1 MAENIESKRLN
12 QMVEVLND
20 LSDNELMQLFRD
32 VNSCDGSY
40 EFTDGWDMDEFLHVM
55 IEGKKGSGLVG
66 FIQDVAEAV
75 NNYDGSDG
83 IEDAMWGY
91 FDGYT
96 LEIKDERDIIE
107 EAREDYL
114 EDLANDVIE
123 DGRTSKFS
131 DLPGEVEDLLDQW
144 DSEDY
149 LDWHGAGDYVAWDGD
164 TEVARKHFDDFDS
177 YCEWTENDELSD
189 CEFECVETD
198 A

>member
-1 MAENIESKRLN
+1 MAENIKSKRLN

-32 VNSCDGSY
+32 VNSWDGSY
-40 EFTDGWDMDEFLHVM
+40 EFVDGWDMDEFLHVM
-55 IEGKKGSGLVG
+55 IEGKKGSGLVE

-123 DGRTSKFS
+123 DGRTNKFN
-131 DLPGEVEDLLDQW
+131 DLLGEVEDLLDQW
-144 DSEDY
+144 DSEDECGW
-149 LDWHGAGDYVAWDGD
+149 LGSGTYVAYDQND
-164 TEVARKHFDDFDS
+164 NEVETKHFNDFND
-177 YCEWTENDELSD
+177 YYEWTEDNELWSFD
-189 CEFECVETD
+189 CVETD

>member
-1 MAENIESKRLN
+1 MAENMESKRLN
-12 QMVEVLND
+12 QMVECLENLD
-20 LSDNELMQLFRD
+20 DNELIDLFRSA
-32 VNSCDGSY
+32 NSWDGSY
-40 EFTDGWDMDEFLHVM
+40 EFSDSWDMDEFLTIM
-55 IEGKKGSGLVG
+55 IDGKKGSELRD
-66 FIQDVAEAV
+66 FILDVVQAV
-75 NNYDGSDG
+75 NNYNGSDG

-91 FDGYT
+91 PNGYD
-96 LEIKDERDIIE
+96 LEIRDESDIIE

-123 DGRTSKFS
+123 DGRTNKFN

>member
-1 MAENIESKRLN
+1 MAENMEGKRLN
-12 QMVEVLND
+12 QMVECLENLD
-20 LSDNELMQLFRD
+20 DNELIDLFRSA
-32 VNSCDGSY
+32 NSWDGSY
-40 EFTDGWDMDEFLHVM
+40 EFVDGWDMDEFLYVM
-55 IEGKKGSGLVG
+55 IEGKKGSGLVRL
-66 FIQDVAEAV
+66 IQDVAEAV

-123 DGRTSKFS
+123 DGRTNKFN

-144 DSEDY
+144 DSEDERGW
-149 LDWHGAGDYVAWDGD
+149 LGSGDYVAYDQNGD
-164 TEVARKHFDDFDS
+164 EVGKKHFDNFDS
-177 YCEWTENDELSD
+177 YFEWTENNELWSFD
-189 CEFECVETD
+189 CVETG

>member
-1 MAENIESKRLN
+1 MVENMESKRLN
-12 QMVEVLND
+12 QMVECLENLD
-20 LSDNELMQLFRD
+20 DNELIDLFHSA
-32 VNSCDGSY
+32 NSWDGSY
-40 EFTDGWDMDEFLHVM
+40 EFVDGWDMDEFLHIM
-55 IEGKKGSGLVG
+55 IEGKKGSGLVR

-96 LEIKDERDIIE
+96 LEIKDERDIIK

-123 DGRTSKFS
+123 DGRTNKFN

-144 DSEDY
+144 DSEDERGW
-149 LDWHGAGDYVAWDGD
+149 LGSGDYVAYDQNGD
-164 TEVARKHFDDFDS
+164 EVEKKHFDNFDS
-177 YCEWTENDELSD
+177 YFEWTENNELWSFD
-189 CEFECVETD
+189 CVETD

>member
-1 MAENIESKRLN
+1 MTENMESKRLN
-12 QMVEVLND
+12 QMVECLENLDDND
-20 LSDNELMQLFRD
+20 LIDLFHSA
-32 VNSCDGSY
+32 NSWDGSY
-40 EFTDGWDMDEFLHVM
+40 EFVDAWNMEDFLSMM
-55 IEGKKGSGLVG
+55 IEGKKGNELVN
-66 FIQDVAEAV
+66 FIMEVANAIDD
-75 NNYDGSDG
+75 YKGSDG

-91 FDGYT
+91 TVWG
-96 LEIKDERDIIE
+96 LEIRDESDIVDE
-107 EAREDYL
+107 GRTDYI
-114 EDLANDVIE
+114 EDLAEDIIE

-144 DSEDY
+144 DSEDN

-177 YCEWTENDELSD
+177 YCGWTENDELSD

>member
-1 MAENIESKRLN
+1 MAENMESKRLN
-12 QMVEVLND
+12 QMVECLENLD
-20 LSDNELMQLFRD
+20 DNELIDLFRSA
-32 VNSCDGSY
+32 NSWDGSY
-40 EFTDGWDMDEFLHVM
+40 EFVDGWDMDEFLHVM
-55 IEGKKGSGLVG
+55 IEGKKGSGLVR
-66 FIQDVAEAV
+66 FIQGVAEAV

-96 LEIKDERDIIE
+96 LEIKDERDIIK

-123 DGRTSKFS
+123 DGRTNKFN

-144 DSEDY
+144 DSEDERGW
-149 LDWHGAGDYVAWDGD
+149 LGSGDYVAYDQNGD
-164 TEVARKHFDDFDS
+164 EVEKKRFDNFDS
-177 YCEWTENDELSD
+177 YFEWTENNELWSFD
-189 CEFECVETD
+189 CVETD

>member
-32 VNSCDGSY
+32 ANSWDGSY
-40 EFTDGWDMDEFLHVM
+40 EFTDGWDMEDFLSMM
-55 IEGKKGSGLVG
+55 IEGKKGNELVS
-66 FIQDVAEAV
+66 FIMEVANAIDD
-75 NNYDGSDG
+75 YKGSDG

-91 FDGYT
+91 TVWG
-96 LEIKDERDIIE
+96 LEIRDESDIVDE
-107 EAREDYL
+107 GRTDYI
-114 EDLANDVIE
+114 EDLAEDIIE

-131 DLPGEVEDLLDQW
+131 YLPGEVEDLLDQW
-144 DSEDY
+144 DSEDN

-177 YCEWTENDELSD
+177 YLEWTESDELSD

>member
-1 MAENIESKRLN
+1 MAENMESKRLN
-12 QMVEVLND
+12 QMVECLENLD
-20 LSDNELMQLFRD
+20 DNELIDLFHSA
-32 VNSCDGSY
+32 NSWDGSY
-40 EFTDGWDMDEFLHVM
+40 EFVDGWDMDEFLHIM
-55 IEGKKGSGLVG
+55 IEGKNGSGLVR

-96 LEIKDERDIIE
+96 LEIKDERDIIK

-123 DGRTSKFS
+123 DGRTNKFN

-144 DSEDY
+144 DSEDERSW
-149 LDWHGAGDYVAWDGD
+149 LGSGDYVAYDQNGD
-164 TEVARKHFDDFDS
+164 EVEKKHFDNFDS
-177 YCEWTENDELSD
+177 YFEWTENNELWSFD
-189 CEFECVETD
+189 CVETD